1 MARQYL
7 DVILLGLPVTL
18 VFMVVASVFQG
29 SGDTR
34 TPFWILGGSLLVN
47 AALDPLLV
55 FGWGPVPAMGL
66 GGAALATVASQAL
79 GAVPGIALLA
89 RRRMIALGRP
99 PLGLRSLSIL
109 RIGVPSFLEGFL
121 FCVVYVVLVRL
132 LVPYGVPALAALGVG
147 HRLEGI
153 GYMFALGFAR
163 ASAALVGQNLGAG
176 RPARAARGAWLAAGV
191 ASAFALLMTA
201 AFLAVPHALVALFVP
216 EAGTVA
222 EGGTYLRIVAI
233 SQVFMVVEVTLSGA
247 FEGAGDTLPPMI
259 VSASLT
265 AARIPLAYLLATEM
279 GMGAS
284 GIYWAISATT
294 VLKGILMAA
303 WFLLGR
309 WREARVEEPRTRP
322 DGRKIS
328 QNEPCG
334 RDGRDRRG

>member
-1 MARQYL
+1 MCLPVAAVAIAFYMAVAGPAFDFMLDAGPVPVMARQYL

-29 SGDTR
+29 SGDIR

-233 SQVFMVVEVTLSGA
+233 S
-247 FEGAGDTLPPMI
+247 
-259 VSASLT
+259 
-265 AARIPLAYLLATEM
+265 LLATEM